1 MKTISVKKSFDSPA
15 QNTINPDMGD
25 IKNIINS
32 YVNFSKKLI
41 GDNLVQ
47 IYFFGSRA
55 IGNFSPSSDIDLL
68 IETYN
73 PISEETRDTLTDIA
87 IDVAAVNG
95 ILLDVHYYT
104 KNEMSSFPYNISPF
118 IVNVIET
125 GIKLCR

>member
-87 IDVAAVNG
+87 IDVAAANG